1 MPLFFKASTSFSC
14 KTSEVL
20 AFSPFAVPASLP
32 SSESASSTVAPTSV
46 DTSSA
51 TVFFA
56 SVSFATVSSAT
67 VSSFS
72 SVVASPS
79 CSSFTSSG
87 FLRRLAFKSTFSAKS
102 SLS

>member
-20 AFSPFAVPASLP
+20 AFSPFAVPVSLP
-32 SSESASSTVAPTSV
+32 SSESASSTVAP
-46 DTSSA
+46 SSIDA
-51 TVFFA
+51 SSTIVFFA
-56 SVSFATVSSAT
+56 SVSSAT

-87 FLRRLAFKSTFSAKS
+87 FLRRLAFKSTFFVKS